1 MKENRT
7 RIREILVEAG
17 IIDKIQLIAALG
29 EQKQWRGRLCSTN
42 HKHGPC

>member
-7 RIREILVEAG
+7 RIGEILVEAG

-29 EQKQWRGRLCSTN
+29 KQKQWSGKTLLDKS
-42 HKHGPC
+42 